1 MRAPISVS
9 IAIAFGL
16 IVLLG
21 YFVPIP
27 LLTTLRDILLQWGV
41 MLAAV
46 ALFVG
51 VGNLIFVH
59 WRKITRNAPGS
70 GYSYIVIFSLIA
82 TLVIAGL
89 FGPTGYWPIWI
100 FNNIQLP
107 IEMSLIALL
116 PVVLIYAAAR
126 LLGRRISLF
135 SLAFVATLLIVMVG
149 TVPVFGVD
157 IPGLHGPLGLRS
169 LITQIL
175 ATAGARGILLG
186 VALGT
191 IATGLRVLMGVDRP
205 YGS

>member
-70 GYSYIVIFSLIA
+70 SYSYIVIISLIA
-82 TLVIAGL
+82 SLVVAGL
-89 FGPTGYWPIWI
+89 FGPTGYWPMWI

-116 PVVLIYAAAR
+116 PVVLIYAVAR
-126 LLGRRISLF
+126 LLGRRVSLF
-135 SLAFVATLLIVMVG
+135 SLTFVATVLIVLVG
-149 TVPVFGVD
+149 TVPVLGVD
-157 IPGLHGPLGLRS
+157 IPGLHGPLGLRN
-169 LITQIL
+169 LIAQVF

-205 YGS
+205 YGG